1 MTGKVLTETKEQV
14 EKKLRFYTR
23 SLDSVCYKDIF
34 CSTIKDLSHLNPSKT
49 LKALTKND
57 HLEMF
62 IFNMCIICDI
72 TFVYTSVFY
81 F

>member
-34 CSTIKDLSHLNPSKT
+34 AIL
-49 LKALTKND
+49 
-57 HLEMF
+57 
-62 IFNMCIICDI
+62 
-72 TFVYTSVFY
+72 
-81 F
+81 